1 MFDPFNDYALAG
13 YLRNKFQE
21 KDPRIIKQVEQEVF
35 IRQLPTAIQYLG
47 SKNLLAY
54 DDFLAVHQILFSE
67 FYPWAGRDRL
77 MTLPNSA
84 VKKGDVLF
92 SHPQSS
98 RLAVE
103 HGLRLGQDVETMAKN
118 PGEIM
123 GLFAYGHPFLDGNGR
138 TMLPVHIEL
147 CHRAGFSIAWHKTNK
162 VDYLSALSKEIET
175 PGQGFLDTYLL
186 QFKGPMLDRSAWGA
200 DILGMKG
207 LDGLDD
213 VNQIDGDLSDPAV
226 AEKYRKLEERRG
238 YSYEASLTAVQASG
252 LHVGPVVA
260 VEPNRIAQK
269 SGRDP
274 NVVVWHSL
282 DKLQGKVP
290 VVGDMVEIN
299 YAHGMGVIKDKS
311 PSQTPERE

>member
-1 MFDPFNDYALAG
+1 MFDPFNDFDTEG
-13 YLRNKFQE
+13 YLRNVRKDKDARDIKRFEHDLFEANIDAAFAHLASSE
-21 KDPRIIKQVEQEVF
+21 KLTYK
-35 IRQLPTAIQYLG
+35 
-47 SKNLLAY
+47 
-54 DDFLAVHQILFSE
+54 DFLAVHRILFADY
-67 FYPWAGRDRL
+67 YPWAGQDRL

-103 HGLRLGQDVETMAKN
+103 HGLSLGQDAASMAQK

-147 CHRAGFSIAWHKTNK
+147 RHRAGFSIAWQKTNK
-162 VDYLSALSKEIET
+162 VDYLGALSKEIET
-175 PGQGFLDTYLL
+175 PGQGFLDAYLL
-186 QFKGPMLDRSAWGA
+186 QFKGPVLDRSAWGA

-207 LDGLDD
+207 LDGLGD
-213 VNQIDGDLSDPAV
+213 VNQIDGELSDPAI
-226 AEKYRKLEERRG
+226 AEKYRKLEEKRG
-238 YSYEASLTAVQASG
+238 YSYEASSTAIQASG

-269 SGRDP
+269 TGRDP
-274 NVVVWHSL
+274 NFVVWHSL
-282 DKLQGKVP
+282 DKL
-290 VVGDMVEIN
+290 
-299 YAHGMGVIKDKS
+299 
-311 PSQTPERE
+311 

>member
-1 MFDPFNDYALAG
+1 MFDPFNDFATQG
-13 YLRNKFQE
+13 YLRNVR
-21 KDPRIIKQVEQEVF
+21 KDKDARNIKRFEHDLFEANIEAAF
-35 IRQLPTAIQYLG
+35 AH
-47 SKNLLAY
+47 LASHDELTY
-54 DDFLAVHQILFSE
+54 QDFLAVHRILFADY
-67 FYPWAGRDRL
+67 YPWAGQDRL

-103 HGLRLGQDVETMAKN
+103 HGLSLGQDTAMMAKK
-118 PGEIM
+118 PGEVM

-162 VDYLSALSKEIET
+162 LEYLSALSKEIER
-175 PGQGFLDTYLL
+175 PGQGILDAYLL
-186 QFKGPMLDRSAWGA
+186 QFKGPVLERSAWGA

-207 LDGLDD
+207 LDGLED

-238 YSYEASLTAVQASG
+238 YSYAATPNLAQMSELPFDQN
-252 LHVGPVVA
+252 VG
-260 VEPNRIAQK
+260 Q
-269 SGRDP
+269 
-274 NVVVWHSL
+274 
-282 DKLQGKVP
+282 
-290 VVGDMVEIN
+290 
-299 YAHGMGVIKDKS
+299 
-311 PSQTPERE
+311 